1 MYAVRTEPGKERIR
15 VRSISS
21 GFLPS
26 YSPAPAG
33 GGRPVRRFVVPGVVF
48 TLVKT
53 RGAEKV
59 PEEEWQVI
67 EALSDPK
74 PSAADEAGNLL
85 SGPLKAIAGAV
96 SVDPVRKVAVVRAS
110 LLGEERRYE
119 VAVEIAQPDGNMV
132 ESEAGKTTGKTEE
145 PAMAK
150 KSAYTGEQKAAMVA
164 RAEEIGVRAAAKE
177 YGVAWQVVAQF
188 RRRAA
193 EAAQAAVGEP
203 KAAVKAKKKA
213 VKEVQKTAVQD
224 AVTESA
230 AADEAEALR
239 VENAV
244 LREQVASLTEQV
256 ARLKKALAEL
266 L

>member
-1 MYAVRTEPGKERIR
+1 M
-15 VRSISS
+15 
-21 GFLPS
+21 
-26 YSPAPAG
+26 
-33 GGRPVRRFVVPGVVF
+33 RRFVVPGVVF

-74 PSAADEAGNLL
+74 PSAADEAGILL
-85 SGPLKAIAGAV
+85 SGPLKAVEGAV
-96 SVDPVRKVAVVRAS
+96 SVDPVRKTAVVRAS

-119 VAVEIAQPDGNMV
+119 VAVEIAQPEGNMV
-132 ESEAGKTTGKTEE
+132 ESEAGKTTEKTEE
-145 PAMAK
+145 PTMAK
-150 KSAYTGEQKAAMVA
+150 KSGSTYTEEQKAAMVA

-193 EAAQAAVGEP
+193 EAAQAAAGEP
-203 KAAVKAKKKA
+203 KAAAGKKVPVKKKAKNSA

-224 AVTESA
+224 AVKNVEKESA
-230 AADEAEALR
+230 AAAKKPDEAEALR

-266 L
+266 